1 MYNIIA
7 VSFGEIFL
15 KGKNRGSFEHKLIE
29 RIKYAVKEFNDVDVY
44 KDSGKV
50 FVETKHE
57 DTMDLIVEKIRKV
70 FGISVIS
77 PSIKTVKDPELI
89 IEKTIELFGSL
100 LEKQNFKTF
109 KIKTN
114 RSDKNFPIKS
124 MDYNALVGG
133 KILENFSDVK
143 VDVHN
148 PDVEIYIDI
157 KKNCYISSERIKTLG
172 GLPVGSTG
180 KALLLLSGG
189 IDSPVA
195 GYMIAKRGVEISALY
210 FHTYPFT
217 SERANEKVKRLKEI
231 LEEYCGKITLY
242 SINILEVHKA
252 IKEFCREEETTIL
265 ARRFMMR
272 IAEKIALEN
281 NMDMLITGESL
292 GQVASQTMKSMTVI
306 ENAIEMPILK
316 PLVGLDKTE
325 IIEIAKTIGT
335 YETSILPYDDCCSV
349 FAPKHPLISPK
360 LNSIKTSESNLN
372 IEELIEKAYSTLEI
386 TGHKKCYHSNRQI

>member
-1 MYNIIA
+1 MYNIAA

-15 KGKNRGSFEHKLIE
+15 KGKNRGSFEQKLIE
-29 RIKYAVKEFNDVDVY
+29 QIKYALKSFDNVSVY

-50 FVETKHE
+50 YIETKNEE
-57 DTMDLIVEKIRKV
+57 DMDEIVEKVRKV
-70 FGISVIS
+70 FGIVNIS
-77 PSIKTVKDPELI
+77 PSIKIEKEPEKI
-89 IEKTIELFGSL
+89 IEKTIELFKHL
-100 LEKQNFKTF
+100 LTKQDIKTF
-109 KIKTN
+109 KIKTK
-114 RSDKNFPIKS
+114 RSDKLFPIKS
-124 MDYNALVGG
+124 MDFSALVGG
-133 KILENFSDVK
+133 KILEEFNTVT

-157 KKNCYISSERIKTLG
+157 KKSCYISSERIKTLG
-172 GLPVGSTG
+172 GLPIGSNG
-180 KALLLLSGG
+180 RALLLLSGG

-195 GYMIAKRGVEISALY
+195 GYMIAKRGVEVNALY

-217 SERANEKVKRLKEI
+217 SERANEKVKKLRDE
-231 LEEYCGKITLY
+231 LEEYCGKIKLY
-242 SINILEVHKA
+242 SINILEIHKA

-272 IAEKIALEN
+272 IAERIASEN

-292 GQVASQTMKSMTVI
+292 GQVASQTMKSMAVI
-306 ENAIEMPILK
+306 ENAIDMPILK

-325 IIEIAKTIGT
+325 IIDIAREIGT

-360 LNSIKTSESNLN
+360 LESIIRSESNLN
-372 IEELIEKAYSTLEI
+372 IEELIEKVYSTMEI
-386 TGHKKCYHSNRQI
+386 L